1 MADITSSDSVSS
13 VIKLANN
20 VVESKPA
27 EGFLPMIKK
36 IFEENKMYFYIG
48 IAVIVL
54 GIVLYY
60 FYMKNKKEIKSNS
73 KNQPKLELPTKPQ
86 VQPTEPVNTNASV
99 PEISGDGY
107 WVMDAQGNPVKVS
120 GMYGNQLAPLPVPK
134 QTPSPAE
141 IAMLQKQMLEQQIM
155 QQQLRQQEL
164 MQQQMMQQQMMQQQ
178 MAAQQKKPQPKKN
191 QKIAHPE
198 DSEDDNI
205 NSDDINVELARIKAN
220 EDENVAQHDLTNSE
234 LAEITKKLE
243 SMGNQLNGN

>member
-13 VIKLANN
+13 VIELANN
-20 VVESKPA
+20 VVESKPV
-27 EGFLPMIKK
+27 EGFLSIIKK
-36 IFEENKMYFYIG
+36 TFEENKMYFYIG

-73 KNQPKLELPTKPQ
+73 TNQPKLELPTKPQ
-86 VQPTEPVNTNASV
+86 VQPIEPANTNASV
-99 PEISGDGY
+99 QQISGDGY

-141 IAMLQKQMLEQQIM
+141 IAMLQKQMLEQQMLEQQIMQQQIM
-155 QQQLRQQEL
+155 QQQLI
-164 MQQQMMQQQMMQQQ
+164 QQQ
-178 MAAQQKKPQPKKN
+178 MAAQQKKPQLKKN